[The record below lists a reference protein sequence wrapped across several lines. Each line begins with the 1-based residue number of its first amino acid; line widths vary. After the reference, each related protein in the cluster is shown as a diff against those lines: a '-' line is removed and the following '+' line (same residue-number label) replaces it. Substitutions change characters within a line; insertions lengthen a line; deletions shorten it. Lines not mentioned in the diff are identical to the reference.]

1 MHGRDHELSSL
12 KAVLLLYGPRDGS
25 GMSYL
30 EYYKK
35 AYDKDSADPGQPFIA
50 YIVDCSSSGQV
61 SMKVVE

>member
-1 MHGRDHELSSL
+1 MYGRAHELSSL

-35 AYDKDSADPGQPFIA
+35 AYDKDSADPWQPSIA
-50 YIVDCSSSGQV
+50 YIVAYSSSGQV
-61 SMKVVE
+61 SIKVVE